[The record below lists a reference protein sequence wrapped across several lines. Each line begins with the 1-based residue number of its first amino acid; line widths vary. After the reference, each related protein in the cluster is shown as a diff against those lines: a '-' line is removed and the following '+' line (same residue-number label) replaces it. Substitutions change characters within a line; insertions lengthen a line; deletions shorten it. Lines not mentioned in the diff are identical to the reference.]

1 MLFSSSVFLFA
12 YLPIVLVVYY
22 IPLRGLRR
30 AQNLFLLAASLLFY
44 AWGEPWFVLVMAASI
59 AANYGFGLWVHAR
72 LCRCRSVRL
81 PVAAAASEERTN
93 DLLFSMGVPFRRTGR
108 SGALL

>member
-44 AWGEPWFVLVMAASI
+44 AWGEPWFVLVMMGSILQTTSSASGCMPGGGG
-59 AANYGFGLWVHAR
+59 AGGP
-72 LCRCRSVRL
+72 RCL
-81 PVAAAASEERTN
+81 
-93 DLLFSMGVPFRRTGR
+93 
-108 SGALL
+108 

>member
-12 YLPIVLVVYY
+12 YLPIVLAVYY

-81 PVAAAASEERTN
+81 PW
-93 DLLFSMGVPFRRTGR
+93 RRRQSATWGC
-108 SGALL
+108 SLSSSTSPSP